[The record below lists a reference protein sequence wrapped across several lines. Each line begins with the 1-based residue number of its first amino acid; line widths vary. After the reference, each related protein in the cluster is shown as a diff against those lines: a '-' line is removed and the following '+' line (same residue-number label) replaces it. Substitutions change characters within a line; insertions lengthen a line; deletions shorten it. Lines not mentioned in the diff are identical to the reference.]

1 MLSLKKWSCVIGTA
15 LLPDMDDF
23 TICWLY
29 EWKNMENETI
39 KKDSSAQSSGKL

>member
-23 TICWLY
+23 TIGWLY
-29 EWKNMENETI
+29 K
-39 KKDSSAQSSGKL
+39 Q